1 MRRRDRD
8 AVAAAEDRCDEG
20 MTLVELLVSVMVTGS
35 IVAVLAS
42 SVTVLQ
48 RQRPATEGRLN
59 VARAE
64 QSVGMWVPADLA
76 SATTVDTD
84 PAASPCGTAC
94 PTNVVLDGSNAMM
107 LTWQTTSAAGA
118 VSTTKV
124 SYHFAPDDSGKY
136 ELRRIECN
144 SAGGAW
150 TCQVLV
156 VLHDLP
162 GPPGGSAFVPK
173 QTSPTW
179 VILVSEPLAANATN
193 ESQLASG
200 SQIKNA
206 KRVVVTINGGG
217 TNPGAGGGINQISI
231 TAGGTTRSQ
240 IDANSVQGAPTF
252 ADARSRCGG
261 PIALVV
267 DESNSIGSS
276 ITQVRDGVRRFIE
289 ALAGTPVQLQLVRFH
304 TFSSIL
310 GDAAAWHRYYDMTKD
325 ADVNALLTAV
335 NSLQGSWPSS
345 PNGGTNWEEALYRT
359 FFNADGTT
367 ASTIPETLLFF
378 TDGVP
383 TFDRLVHRSSPGILP
398 AQPAPPTAPWPAST
412 GSTYS
417 QVAFDRANHIATLF
431 RSSVRFIG
439 VGVGNGITA
448 SSTWISDPGAGY
460 RTVWERGSWSYEQR
474 TGYTYQAR
482 YQVRSSSSAPWV
494 WAKKSTYD
502 STSGSRRRDVG
513 WTTVAKSV
521 YDGLE
526 NPAND
531 SSSDGVH
538 RIATWGPVSTA
549 DFTANNTTANDT
561 DGYRPYSGGQQY
573 TAPYLDWEAWTGART
588 GDAAQY
594 RSTRVYNSPPYEGF
608 DPAVTATTAN
618 SIILS
623 RLIAGNDNGVPAIWN
638 GSSYT
643 NAQEAD
649 MYVLPQWTQFTKALE
664 AVALGECGGTL
675 TLQTKLNGTT
685 PAADPFTYQN
695 SGVRDSAGN
704 AVTIEPSVVRTNQQF
719 ITGTFDFSI
728 PNGQFVTV
736 EIRPENLSDLG
747 AYRPLGWTCRAALA
761 NRPVTAV
768 PIDGTPWSGIQVRV
782 AANEAVSC
790 TLSVARN

>member
-1 MRRRDRD
+1 
-8 AVAAAEDRCDEG
+8 
-20 MTLVELLVSVMVTGS
+20 MTLVELLVSVMVTGT
-35 IVAVLAS
+35 IVAVLS
-42 SVTVLQ
+42 SAIVVFY

-64 QSVGMWVPADLA
+64 QSVGLWVPADLA

-94 PTNVVLDGSNAMM
+94 PPNVVLDGSNAMM
-107 LTWQTTSAAGA
+107 LTWQTTGANGA

-124 SYHFAPDDSGKY
+124 SYHFAPAGDGLY
-136 ELRRIECN
+136 ELRRVECN
-144 SAGGAW
+144 SSGGAW
-150 TCQVLV
+150 TCQVGV

-162 GPPGGSAFVPK
+162 GPPGGATFVAK

-179 VILVSEPLAANATN
+179 VILVSEPLAANATS

-217 TNPGAGGGINQISI
+217 TDPGAGGGINQISI
-231 TAGGTTRSQ
+231 TAGGTTRTQ

-289 ALAGTPVQLQLVRFH
+289 ALAGTPVTLQLVRFH
-304 TFSSIL
+304 TYSSIL
-310 GDAAAWHRYYDMTKD
+310 GDNAAWQRYYDMTKD
-325 ADVNALLTAV
+325 ADVTALLGAV
-335 NSLQGSWPSS
+335 NNLQGSWSNS

-359 FFNADGTT
+359 FYNADGTT
-367 ASTIPETLLFF
+367 AATIPDTMLFF

-383 TFDRLVHRSSPGILP
+383 TFDRLVYRSSPGIIP
-398 AQPAPPTAPWPAST
+398 SQPPVPTAPWATSN
-412 GSTYS
+412 GSVYS
-417 QVAFDRANHIATLF
+417 QVAFDRANYLATQF

-439 VGVGNGITA
+439 VGVGNGITS

-460 RTVWERGSWSYEQR
+460 RTVWERGSWTYQASN
-474 TGYTYQAR
+474 GYTYQAR
-482 YQVRSSSSAPWV
+482 YQTRPSSSSNTWSWV
-494 WAKKSTYD
+494 TKSTYD
-502 STSGSRRRDVG
+502 RASGSRRRDQG
-513 WTTVAKSV
+513 WTDVSQAIYNSLESPPNDVST
-521 YDGLE
+521 DGLQ
-526 NPAND
+526 
-531 SSSDGVH
+531 
-538 RIATWGPVSTA
+538 RIAAWTPISTTEYNA
-549 DFTANNTTANDT
+549 KNTTANES
-561 DGYRPYSGGQQY
+561 DGYRANPSGKTY
-573 TAPYLDWEAWTGART
+573 AAPYLDWETWTGTRSGAT
-588 GDAAQY
+588 DQY
-594 RSTRVYNSPPYEGF
+594 RSTKLYNSPPYEGY
-608 DPAVTATTAN
+608 DPAVTAQTAN
-618 SIILS
+618 SIILA

-638 GSSYT
+638 GTTYT
-643 NAQEAD
+643 NPEQAD
-649 MYVLPQWTQFTKALE
+649 MYVLPQWTQFGKALE

-685 PAADPFTYQN
+685 AAPDPFTYQN
-695 SGVRDSAGN
+695 SGVKDSAGN
-704 AVTIEPSVVRTNQQF
+704 PVTIEPSVVRTNQQF
-719 ITGTFDFSI
+719 VTGTFDFSI
-728 PNGQFVTV
+728 PNGQYVTV

-747 AYRPLGWTCRAALA
+747 AYRPLGWTCKAALT

-768 PIDGTPWSGIQVRV
+768 PIDGTQWSGIQVKV